1 MDSQRLPA
9 PRQPATNGRPDAHP
23 RAAERQGRSRAMARM
38 NWSRVQRDK
47 SLKNPPR
54 PELDSPISAK
64 GRHPVPAPPPPP
76 KAAPPEDA
84 PPKDLLPA
92 ARRPKPRR
100 RLKTPRPGRQRTT
113 FTCGSCRRELPI
125 GERSVGFPKRCSSC
139 VRGGP
144 PPRQSMTNPP
154 AAVPA
159 EPQGPDRR
167 WRLAPTIH
175 RALRGRPSTA
185 PRRAAHQILVDRG
198 VMWQASCACGWAHPG
213 SFRKKR
219 NALRS
224 AEQHLWQVDG
234 Q

>member
-1 MDSQRLPA
+1 VRAMPKPPGDATQPAAGMPTRGRAVRMSGNLGKQSEQASMDSKRLPA
-9 PRQPATNGRPDAHP
+9 SRPARDEQSTRCSSTGP
-23 RAAERQGRSRAMARM
+23 ERQGRSRAMARM

-76 KAAPPEDA
+76 KAAPPENA

-100 RLKTPRPGRQRTT
+100 GRLKTPRPGRQRTT

-125 GERSVGFPKRCSSC
+125 SERSVGFPKRCSSC
-139 VRGGP
+139 VRGV

-154 AAVPA
+154 AAGQPSRKDQTPVAARPDDPPC
-159 EPQGPDRR
+159 PQR
-167 WRLAPTIH
+167 APTH
-175 RALRGRPSTA
+175 RAAPGTRFSSTGA
-185 PRRAAHQILVDRG
+185 
-198 VMWQASCACGWAHPG
+198 
-213 SFRKKR
+213 
-219 NALRS
+219 
-224 AEQHLWQVDG
+224 
-234 Q
+234 

>member
-1 MDSQRLPA
+1 M
-9 PRQPATNGRPDAHP
+9 G
-23 RAAERQGRSRAMARM
+23 RM

-76 KAAPPEDA
+76 KAAPPENA

-92 ARRPKPRR
+92 ARRPKPRRR

-125 GERSVGFPKRCSSC
+125 SERSVGFPKRCSSC
-139 VRGGP
+139 VRWV
-144 PPRQSMTNPP
+144 PP
-154 AAVPA
+154 APIHDQSSRRGPA

-185 PRRAAHQILVDRG
+185 PRRAPDSRRQGRDVAGVLHLRLGPPGLVSEEAECPALGRAAPLAGGRSVTRG
-198 VMWQASCACGWAHPG
+198 AAG
-213 SFRKKR
+213 
-219 NALRS
+219 ALM
-224 AEQHLWQVDG
+224 AEMSQG
-234 Q
+234 P

>member
-1 MDSQRLPA
+1 
-9 PRQPATNGRPDAHP
+9 
-23 RAAERQGRSRAMARM
+23 MARM

-64 GRHPVPAPPPPP
+64 GRHPDPAPPPPP

-100 RLKTPRPGRQRTT
+100 RRPKTPQPGRQRTT

-125 GERSVGFPKRCSSC
+125 SERSVGFPKRCSSC
-139 VRGGP
+139 VRGVP
-144 PPRQSMTNPP
+144 PHQSMTNPP
-154 AAVPA
+154 AAGQPSRKDQTAGGGSPRRSTVPSEGA
-159 EPQGPDRR
+159 Q
-167 WRLAPTIH
+167 
-175 RALRGRPSTA
+175 A
-185 PRRAAHQILVDRG
+185 PRRARHQILVDKG
-198 VMWQASCACGWAHPG
+198 VMWQASCTCGWAHPG

>member
-1 MDSQRLPA
+1 
-9 PRQPATNGRPDAHP
+9 
-23 RAAERQGRSRAMARM
+23 MARM

-100 RLKTPRPGRQRTT
+100 RRLKTPRPGRQRTT

-125 GERSVGFPKRCSSC
+125 SERSVGFPKRCSSC
-139 VRGGP
+139 VRGVL
-144 PPRQSMTNPP
+144 PRQFMTNPP
-154 AAVPA
+154 AAGPA
-159 EPQGPDRR
+159 DPQGPDRR
-167 WRLAPTIH
+167 RRLAPTIH
-175 RALRGRPSTA
+175 VPSEGA
-185 PRRAAHQILVDRG
+185 QSPRRAGHQILVDRG
-198 VMWQASCACGWAHPG
+198 VMWQASCTCGWAHPG

>member
-1 MDSQRLPA
+1 
-9 PRQPATNGRPDAHP
+9 
-23 RAAERQGRSRAMARM
+23 MARM

-144 PPRQSMTNPP
+144 PPAPIHDQSSRRGASRAARTRPP
-154 AAVPA
+154 VAARPDDPPC
-159 EPQGPDRR
+159 PQR
-167 WRLAPTIH
+167 APKH
-175 RALRGRPSTA
+175 RAA
-185 PRRAAHQILVDRG
+185 PRRTPDSRRQGRDVAGVLRLRLGPPGLVSEEAECPALGRAAPLAG
-198 VMWQASCACGWAHPG
+198 
-213 SFRKKR
+213 
-219 NALRS
+219 
-224 AEQHLWQVDG
+224 
-234 Q
+234 